1 MIYARIRCR
10 QKISELMVE
19 YEKYFERFRRL
30 ERTIGHRV
38 TRDMGYFERWRTEI
52 IGLFRVI
59 NEWFESVATELVNGR
74 WAPDRAQALAW
85 LNFHGGRVAV
95 AGAVEME
102 IERLRR
108 RYDWMSYDDAK
119 KYGQIENWMQKHEDI
134 KARLVNLDVQDF
146 VNVPLPQKGDAD
158 GMTVLQELSPSEIAE
173 KLRGL
178 NASVGTADELKRKVN
193 AIYAEACTLYEKLS
207 QQVKQDQKQST
218 TLLTDAIET
227 NKRLQ
232 NKFADIDRQCQELQK
247 HIGENIDK
255 ILSQYNVK
263 CGEYVS
269 QLEGFLDPALAK
281 GLSAAYREKIKKETK
296 RYVCYSIC
304 FYVALGVLAMILLTP
319 ALMIK
324 FWFHH
329 VPAGYWKLFV
339 LLPLEIPTV
348 WLLFLFSKRAN
359 IAYRLEEDYT
369 HKKMV
374 GLVYQGVRKQIES
387 LGETNVE
394 DAKRL
399 QSLLMQTVITAAAK
413 NSGELIR
420 GFNRPDCPV
429 TDVLDRIGSVSV
441 GTDGVKIGVGGGT
454 TS

>member
-1 MIYARIRCR
+1 MRYERIRSR
-10 QKISELMVE
+10 QKLNELMLE
-19 YEKYFERFRRL
+19 YERYCARFRRL
-30 ERTIGHRV
+30 ERTIEHRV
-38 TRDMGYFERWRTEI
+38 TREAAYFERRRTEI
-52 IGLFRVI
+52 VGLYREV
-59 NEWFESVATELVNGR
+59 NEWFENVTVELVNGR
-74 WAPDRAQALAW
+74 WAPDRGQALAW
-85 LNFHGGRVAV
+85 LNFYGGGITV
-95 AGAVEME
+95 AGTLELE

-108 RYDWMSYDDAK
+108 RYDWMNYDDARH
-119 KYGQIENWMQKHEDI
+119 YNQLESRMQKYDDL
-134 KARLVNLDVQDF
+134 KVRLQNLDAQDF
-146 VNVPLPQKGDAD
+146 VNVPAAQDGDALS
-158 GMTVLQELSPSEIAE
+158 VLNKISPVEIAE
-173 KLRGL
+173 KLHGL
-178 NASVGTADELKRKVN
+178 DASVRSSDELKAKMETV
-193 AIYAEACTLYEKLS
+193 YAEAQGTNEKLS
-207 QQVKQDQKQST
+207 QQIKQNQRQST
-218 TLLTDAIET
+218 ALLADAIEIR
-227 NKRLQ
+227 KRLQ
-232 NKFADIDRQCQELQK
+232 DKFADVDKQCQELQK
-247 HIGENIDK
+247 HIDENINK
-255 ILSQYNVK
+255 MLSQYNVK
-263 CGEYVS
+263 CSEYVS

-304 FYVALGVLAMILLTP
+304 FYVALGVLATILLTP
-319 ALMIK
+319 ALMIR

-329 VPAGYWKLFV
+329 VPAEYWKLFV

-374 GLVYQGVRKQIES
+374 GLVYQGVRKQIEA
-387 LGETNVE
+387 LGESDVE

-441 GTDGVKIGVGGGT
+441 GTDGVKIGVSGGT

>member
-1 MIYARIRCR
+1 MRLERIRSR
-10 QKISELMVE
+10 QKLHELMLE

-30 ERTIGHRV
+30 EITIRHCA
-38 TRDMGYFERWRTEI
+38 TRDAGYFERRRAEI
-52 IGLFRVI
+52 IGLCQAI
-59 NEWFESVATELVNGR
+59 NEWFESVATELVNGC
-74 WAPDRAQALAW
+74 WTSDRAQALAW
-85 LNFHGGRVAV
+85 LNFYGGGVAV
-95 AGAVEME
+95 AGTLEME
-102 IERLRR
+102 IEGLRR
-108 RYDWMSYDDAK
+108 RYDWMNYEDARQYGQLESRMQKYDDLK
-119 KYGQIENWMQKHEDI
+119 VRLENPD
-134 KARLVNLDVQDF
+134 AQDF
-146 VNVPLPQKGDAD
+146 VNVPMAQGEDALS
-158 GMTVLQELSPSEIAE
+158 VLKNISPVEITE
-173 KLRGL
+173 KLHGL
-178 NASVGTADELKRKVN
+178 DASVRSADKLKAKMETV
-193 AIYAEACTLYEKLS
+193 YAEAQGANEKLL
-207 QQVKQDQKQST
+207 QQIRQNQRQST
-218 TLLTDAIET
+218 TLLTDAIEM

-232 NKFADIDRQCQELQK
+232 NKFADVDRQCQELQK

>member
-1 MIYARIRCR
+1 MRYGRIRSR
-10 QKISELMVE
+10 QRLNELILE
-19 YEKYFERFRRL
+19 YEKYYDRFKRL
-30 ERTIGHRV
+30 ERTIEHRI
-38 TRDMGYFERWRTEI
+38 TRDAGYFERRRAEI
-52 IGLFRVI
+52 FGLCRAI
-59 NEWFESVATELVNGR
+59 NEWFESVATELANGC
-74 WAPDRAQALAW
+74 WVSDCAQALAW
-85 LNFHGGRVAV
+85 LNFYGGKVA
-95 AGAVEME
+95 AVGGVEVE

-119 KYGQIENWMQKHEDI
+119 QYSQLESCMQKYEDI
-134 KARLVNLDVQDF
+134 KARLKNLDAQDF
-146 VNVPLPQKGDAD
+146 VNVPMAQGGDALS
-158 GMTVLQELSPSEIAE
+158 VLKKISPTEISKKLHELD
-173 KLRGL
+173 
-178 NASVGTADELKRKVN
+178 ASVRSVEELKAKMETV
-193 AIYAEACTLYEKLS
+193 YAEARGTNEKLL
-207 QQVKQDQKQST
+207 QQIRQNQRQSA

-232 NKFADIDRQCQELQK
+232 NKFADVDRQCQELQK

-374 GLVYQGVRKQIES
+374 GLVYQGVRKQLES